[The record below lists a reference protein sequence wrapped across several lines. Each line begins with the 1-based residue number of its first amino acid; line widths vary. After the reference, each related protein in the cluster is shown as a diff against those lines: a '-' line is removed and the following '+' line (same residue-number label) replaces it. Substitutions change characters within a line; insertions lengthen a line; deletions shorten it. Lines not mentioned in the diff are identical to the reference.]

1 MTLGVAAHVDAG
13 KTTLC
18 EQLLLHSGVLR
29 KGGRVDHGD
38 AFMDGHALEK
48 ARGITIF
55 SEQAS
60 LELAR
65 EDGETVHVTLM
76 DTPGHVDFAAEMERA
91 LSVLDMALLV
101 VSCAEGVQSH
111 TVTLFKLL
119 KKKKIPTIIFLNKID
134 REGADVSRVVGQ
146 MQRLLSGD
154 CVLMDQ
160 DKETLCEELAMR
172 DDALME
178 QHLMEE
184 AVREDYLLG
193 ARRAVGA
200 CQLYPVFTGSALTDR
215 VSGISFR
222 SFLL

>member
-1 MTLGVAAHVDAG
+1 MQLTLGVAAHVDAG
-13 KTTLC
+13 KTTLS
-18 EQLLLHSGVLR
+18 EQLLLHGGVLR

-65 EDGETVHVTLM
+65 SNGEKLHVTLM
-76 DTPGHVDFAAEMERA
+76 DTPGHVDFVAEMERA

-119 KKKKIPTIIFLNKID
+119 KKKKIPAIIFLNKID

-154 CVLMDQ
+154 CVLID
-160 DKETLCEELAMR
+160 
-172 DDALME
+172 
-178 QHLMEE
+178 
-184 AVREDYLLG
+184 
-193 ARRAVGA
+193 
-200 CQLYPVFTGSALTDR
+200 
-215 VSGISFR
+215 
-222 SFLL
+222 